1 MTKTSSSRAHRDR
14 AARTKPDVRRRQL
27 LDLAEVLL
35 ERGGSD
41 ALRMDTLATA
51 AGVTRPVVYSHFD
64 NRDALIIALLERHE
78 TRLTLDDDGSGELE
92 EFEPM
97 IRRATVSYLQLSMK
111 HGPAMRALIAGVN
124 LSPRIEET
132 RRCIWD
138 KGVDKWAAKYR
149 RFFHLSMK
157 DSRALAMSHLT
168 GLSAMSGMCIAGG
181 LSVTRATE
189 LHVTGVV
196 ATLSTVAE
204 PRRSE

>member
-1 MTKTSSSRAHRDR
+1 VTKTSSSRAHRDR

-78 TRLTLDDDGSGELE
+78 ARLTLDDDGSGEPE

-149 RFFHLSMK
+149 RFFDLSTK
-157 DSRALAMSHLT
+157 DSRALATSHLT

-189 LHVTGVV
+189 LHVTSVV
-196 ATLSTVAE
+196 ATLSAVAK